1 MKTVLGAHV
10 KSAAFV
16 HAQKQLRAFGIQF
29 QDGCGGVKFKGTKAW
44 AAWAQGYG
52 SNERVNNFRINYP
65 SLPDNAV
72 LSRREADLIAAYT
85 LHELGHIAFT
95 DNRSSGVVS
104 GVQFRLFNGIEDGR
118 IEHAVI
124 RSGKADG
131 ARSLFKALV
140 ERLCCDIGP
149 GFNPTNINDAPFA
162 LALISRAAFG
172 DGNEY
177 AKRLLSR
184 IPEPYRA
191 LYQRV
196 VDGLQGVA
204 LDRSGTARVVEL
216 AQRFY
221 ADWKALAPVAPPQPQ
236 QPPQPQPQQPQDD
249 ESGDDSDD
257 GDSAESGSQGGAEG
271 DDDSID
277 SGDDADGD
285 EGDGDSDDDGEPDA
299 PDDDEFDDVGGGDE
313 SDDFGDD
320 DRDPGFGDDADD
332 ADDADGDDESHDAD
346 DADGDDSD
354 DGDEGDEGDEGDSDS
369 QGERGSDEGEFAP
382 AAPEEYDEKRCKDPE
397 PNVDRIFKAA
407 RKRTKDAVELPPVAE
422 SAREAVLTGD
432 VSQERAEG
440 VAARLNSYAAAP
452 ALKAQLRRILKA
464 TETVGWDPG
473 ALGGRFDGR
482 RAPRLFAGS
491 EAVFK
496 RRWEYEGIDTV
507 VSVVVDLSG
516 SMSGSAVYMARDL
529 AWCVAVAAEAARA
542 DVEVVGFQSGGTW
555 GGGGAGGS
563 VQMDGTYQKAT
574 SLSGARILEFKKF
587 GDRCTNVSPKFDRM
601 PSHVGGGTPDY
612 AAAFDAVQR
621 VSSMPHKRKLVVVI
635 TDGLGDIA
643 EMKLL
648 TQNAHDLF
656 GVDVIGFGIGID
668 AKSFSEA
675 YEVGCPVDLNSLQ
688 GAALKGVIKQLEKRD
703 YRRVA

>member
-16 HAQKQLRAFGIQF
+16 HAQKQLRALGIQF
-29 QDGCGGVKFKGTKAW
+29 QDGHGGVKFKGTKAW
-44 AAWAQGYG
+44 AAWKQDYRNNDAVG
-52 SNERVNNFRINYP
+52 NFRINYP

-95 DNRSSGVVS
+95 DNRSSGVLS

-124 RSGKADG
+124 RSGKAEG

-204 LDRSGTARVVEL
+204 LNRSGTARVVEL
-216 AQRFY
+216 AQQFY

-249 ESGDDSDD
+249 ESGDDGDD
-257 GDSAESGSQGGAEG
+257 GDSAESGAQGGAEG
-271 DDDSID
+271 DDA
-277 SGDDADGD
+277 DAD
-285 EGDGDSDDDGEPDA
+285 EGDSDSDGEPDA
-299 PDDDEFDDVGGGDE
+299 PDDDEFDDEFDDVGGGDE

-320 DRDPGFGDDADD
+320 DRDPGFGDDGDDADGDDESDDADD

-346 DADGDDSD
+346 DADGDD
-354 DGDEGDEGDEGDSDS
+354 GDEGDSDS

-382 AAPEEYDEKRCKDPE
+382 AAPEEYSEERCKDPE

-555 GGGGAGGS
+555 GGGGFGSS

-574 SLSGARILEFKKF
+574 KLSGARILEFKKF
-587 GDRCTNVSPKFDRM
+587 SDRCANVSPKFDRM

-612 AAAFDAVQR
+612 EAAFDAVQR
-621 VSSMPHKRKLVVVI
+621 LSSMPHKRKLVVVI
-635 TDGLGDIA
+635 TDGLGDIPA
-643 EMKLL
+643 MKLL

-668 AKSFSEA
+668 AESFSKA
-675 YEVGCPVDLNSLQ
+675 YEVGCPVDLNSMQ
-688 GAALKGVIKQLEKRD
+688 GTALKGVIKQLEKRD